1 MRPGPLLALLALV
14 GSTAVACDGSAHTS
28 GQTAP
33 ATRPLTGTTT
43 ASARAT
49 PIAPKPRGVAVQSVT
64 FVSATMGWLLGT
76 SAGRERVEE
85 TTDGGAHWSPLAAI
99 PPGSPTGVRFAD
111 AAHGYAFS
119 RLALDV
125 TMNGGQSWRR
135 VSVPDQD
142 GDGMGAVQVETAS
155 GRVWLLNAASPYP
168 AIFESLVGSTDFHQV
183 GMAGNR
189 GAELSVQGPYAYV
202 LGVQGAGPVDP
213 NLEIATIGGTGVR
226 RPIPCVGIRPGAGA
240 GAGALTPLAAPNQL
254 VLACIPYRDGAAN
267 GSSSVLYRSTDNGED
282 WSRLGTAPCAIGSLT
297 RNSTTV
303 FGTCATGVVRL
314 PLSGGAATTSLTAAG
329 LGYVGFTDDHDGMAT
344 SDSTGQ
350 PGALYLTRDA
360 GAHWTKA
367 VT

>member
-1 MRPGPLLALLALV
+1 MRAAAAVTAAAVLLVTMAGCGAS
-14 GSTAVACDGSAHTS
+14 GRSAAKRS
-28 GQTAP
+28 SSSAP
-33 ATRPLTGTTT
+33 IVTVTTT
-43 ASARAT
+43 ATSAT
-49 PIAPKPRGVAVQSVT
+49 PSPRVTLSRSAAPPLGVAVSSAT
-64 FVSATMGWLLGT
+64 FVSASRGWLIGRT
-76 SAGRERVEE
+76 AGQTRVET
-85 TTDGGAHWSPLAAI
+85 TTDGGAHWSALAAI
-99 PPGSPTGVRFAD
+99 PAGSPTGVRFAD

-125 TMNGGQSWRR
+125 TMNGGQSWRQ

-142 GDGMGAVQVETAS
+142 SGDSMGAVQVEIAS
-155 GRVWLLNAASPYP
+155 GRVWLLNAASPGP

-183 GMAGNR
+183 GTAGNR
-189 GAELSVQGPYAYV
+189 GADLSVQGPYAYI
-202 LGVQGAGPVDP
+202 LGLQGAGPVDP
-213 NLEIATIGGTGVR
+213 NLEIATLSGT
-226 RPIPCVGIRPGAGA
+226 

-254 VLACIPYRDGAAN
+254 VLACIPNRDGVSN
-267 GSSSVLYRSTDNGED
+267 GSNSVLYRITDNGGT
-282 WSRLGTAPCAIGSLT
+282 WSRLGTAACAIGSLT
-297 RNSTTV
+297 RTSTAV

-329 LGYVGFTDDHDGMAT
+329 LGYVGFTDDHDGVAT